1 MIRRARTSCLGAP
14 FRFSCI
20 VTFFLKLTNFR
31 VSKSGRWYQ
40 MLAIEANQL
49 LLGYKY
55 ATLTQPP
62 EILII
67 SELHVFY

>member
-1 MIRRARTSCLGAP
+1 
-14 FRFSCI
+14 
-20 VTFFLKLTNFR
+20 
-31 VSKSGRWYQ
+31 

-55 ATLTQPP
+55 ATLTQPL